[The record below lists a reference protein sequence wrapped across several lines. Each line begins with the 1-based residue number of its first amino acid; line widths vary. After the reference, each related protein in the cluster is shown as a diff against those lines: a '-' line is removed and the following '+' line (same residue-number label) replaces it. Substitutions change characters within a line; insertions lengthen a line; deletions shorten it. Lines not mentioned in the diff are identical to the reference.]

1 MAEDALPHK
10 LTLDMRRN
18 LTMTGVTE
26 VVSFD
31 DITVVLNTSLGTLTV
46 QGQELRL
53 NSLSTEGGQVTVSGT
68 IDALT
73 YQEPRSP
80 AHRWRRLLG

>member
-68 IDALT
+68 IDSLS
-73 YQEPRSP
+73 YQEPRNP